1 MSASSV
7 RFARSA
13 TFAIGVISLLAAAP
27 AGAQRRGL
35 PRIGVAAPPPQNPS
49 PRFPTGTNGVMDPR
63 FRNDPRFRSNDG
75 FANRRFQQR
84 FRGSSIVYV
93 PYPIGGYGCDGYY
106 GSCGAGQV
114 YDVNGRPLSATFELL
129 QSESM
134 PPSVSYGYGS
144 APGYTPDLTGSPYAI
159 TDEGMMVVDFPSG
172 ERRAFPACAAQGDLR
187 DPQGRPRTIF
197 YQQSDYWMIL
207 RPGQRGRVQGEP
219 PAANAKA
226 CYAIDSTGRVVLR
239 E

>member
-1 MSASSV
+1 MSTSV

-13 TFAIGVISLLAAAP
+13 TLALGVISLLAAPVA
-27 AGAQRRGL
+27 AQRRV
-35 PRIGVAAPPPQNPS
+35 PRMGVAAPPPQSPS
-49 PRFPTGTNGVMDPR
+49 PRIGFPTVTGGIVDSR
-63 FRNDPRFRSNDG
+63 GFVDPRFRSNAG
-75 FANRRFQQR
+75 FGNRRVQQR

-93 PYPIGGYGCDGYY
+93 PYPVGGYYDSYN
-106 GSCGAGQV
+106 GSYGAGQV
-114 YDVNGRPLSATFELL
+114 YDANGRPLYTPNENPPASAVYSPSA
-129 QSESM
+129 SEA
-134 PPSVSYGYGS
+134 Y
-144 APGYTPDLTGSPYAI
+144 GYTPDLTGAPYAI
-159 TDEGMMVVDFPSG
+159 SDEGMMVVDFPSG

-207 RPGQRGRVQGEP
+207 KPGQRGRVQGEP
-219 PAANAKA
+219 AANVKA